1 MWTQLVSLYSTIY
14 STNTSTNTNT
24 NTNANTNTNTETT
37 AVGTGT
43 RVHSWNTAVNSL
55 CCERKSTVHC
65 AFMPGDLM
73 HCALCTL
80 CTVQCAFFP
89 GDLMRGVP
97 PLCFCHAHFHLAPQY
112 FTNINFKDFFQ
123 KNLLCVAGVIWLEE
137 QTECRKYSM
146 YVCSQQFD
154 HGGVMCLTF

>member
-1 MWTQLVSLYSTIY
+1 M
-14 STNTSTNTNT
+14 
-24 NTNANTNTNTETT
+24 
-37 AVGTGT
+37 
-43 RVHSWNTAVNSL
+43 
-55 CCERKSTVHC
+55 HC

-73 HCALCTL
+73 HCAMCTL

-123 KNLLCVAGVIWLEE
+123 KNLLCVADVIWLEE
-137 QTECRKYSM
+137 QTECQKYSM

-154 HGGVMCLTF
+154 HGGVMCMTF